1 MESSLDMSMKE
12 AIRNYLVSRAPSDWT
27 PPLLKSLPLRNWT
40 GMLYDGLA
48 YGNWPWTDF
57 TMKEKP

>member
-1 MESSLDMSMKE
+1 MDEQYVKE
-12 AIRNYLVSRAPSDWT
+12 AIRNYLLTLAPADWS
-27 PPLLKSLPLRNWT
+27 PPLMNSLALRVWT

-57 TMKEKP
+57 TMKDK